1 MIEVRAMQIVDSL
14 KLLSLGVCLILS
26 TTAAAQET
34 ANDQADVWSVVERQ
48 WEAVEKGNK
57 KWTERFLVNE
67 FSGWQ
72 KSSPA
77 PRNKSST
84 QMWERFNASQG
95 SVVAHELY
103 PLAIIVHGDVAVA
116 HYLYTS
122 AFEDSEGDVEVNN
135 GRFSDILVRTEDGW
149 KFLSWHGG
157 DDQ

>member
-1 MIEVRAMQIVDSL
+1 MQLVKSL
-14 KLLSLGVCLILS
+14 KLISIGLCLVLSG
-26 TTAAAQET
+26 TAFAQDV

-48 WEAVEKGNK
+48 WEAVEKGDK
-57 KWTERFLVNE
+57 TWTERFLVDD

-72 KSSPA
+72 KNSPA
-77 PRNKSST
+77 PRDKSST
-84 QMWERFNASQG
+84 QMWDRFSATQG

-122 AFEDSEGDVEVNN
+122 AFKDSEDDVEVNN
-135 GRFSDILVRTEDGW
+135 GRFSDILVRTGDGW

-157 DDQ
+157 DDK

>member
-1 MIEVRAMQIVDSL
+1 MQPVKSL
-14 KLLSLGVCLILS
+14 KLISIGLCLILS
-26 TTAAAQET
+26 GAAFAQDV

-48 WEAVEKGNK
+48 WEAVEKGDK
-57 KWTERFLVNE
+57 KWVERFLVDE

-72 KSSPA
+72 KNSPA
-77 PRNKSST
+77 PRDKSST
-84 QMWERFNASQG
+84 HMWDRFNASQG

-122 AFEDSEGDVEVNN
+122 AFKDSEDDVEVNN

-157 DDQ
+157 DDK